1 MGFTDIIILLQSVY
15 GTNFNHDNF
24 CQNLY
29 FQPNA
34 IEQMEYF
41 HCDIESVTQDIQKNI
56 YFR

>member
-1 MGFTDIIILLQSVY
+1 MGLIEIITFLEFAYQP
-15 GTNFNHDNF
+15 NFNHDNF

-41 HCDIESVTQDIQKNI
+41 HCDIEQTTYQIQKHTH
-56 YFR
+56 